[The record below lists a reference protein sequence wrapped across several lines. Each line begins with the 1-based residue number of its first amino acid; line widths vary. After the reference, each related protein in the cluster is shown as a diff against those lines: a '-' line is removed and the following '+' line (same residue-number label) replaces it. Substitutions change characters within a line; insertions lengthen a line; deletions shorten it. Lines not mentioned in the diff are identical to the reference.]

1 LLLIEL
7 GLAAGPPPSDR
18 SDGART
24 GEETALNEEGM
35 NMDPMKAEMLMEFAP
50 VAALL
55 GTLAIVGWIFTTW
68 LRVRHGYPLEDSFGR
83 KVHPTRVPESEKM
96 LQAMAEENRALRTE
110 MGELKNRIGVL
121 ERIATDPGAR
131 LDREIAGLSAGNMN

>member
-1 LLLIEL
+1 
-7 GLAAGPPPSDR
+7 
-18 SDGART
+18 
-24 GEETALNEEGM
+24 
-35 NMDPMKAEMLMEFAP
+35 MDPMKAEMLMEFAP

-83 KVHPTRVPESEKM
+83 KVHPTRIPESEKM
-96 LQAMAEENRALRTE
+96 LAALAEENRALRTE
-110 MGELKNRIGVL
+110 LGELKNRTAVL

-131 LDREIAGLSAGNMN
+131 IDREIAGLSAGNMN